1 MYLHAV
7 RFTIMCNLFIFE
19 DMYLVQLII
28 VWIYHHSDCNNDVAV
43 VDISL
48 LLFVTLDN
56 VFEFLKFSLL
66 VLVVV
71 LLVAV
76 AGCCTS
82 LVVLVLVLALLPI

>member
-1 MYLHAV
+1 MHLV
-7 RFTIMCNLFIFE
+7 RP
-19 DMYLVQLII
+19 II
-28 VWIYHHSDCNNDVAV
+28 VWIYNHSDCNNDVAV

-71 LLVAV
+71 VVLSL
-76 AGCCTS
+76 TQRS
-82 LVVLVLVLALLPI
+82 LVL